1 MPAESEQQRSG
12 PVGLV
17 PDLARVEEG
26 LTRRSDEL
34 VTAARR
40 VRSGTD
46 ALAIHDLRVA
56 TRRLTAA
63 LRAWESLLPARPG
76 EAACRALRK
85 LRRQVG
91 RARELEVHLALAE
104 ARRPGPGSDGRAAV
118 DAILARL
125 HERLARRR
133 RQAMKRVSPRRLKR
147 LLRRI
152 EAAVGGLGG
161 QGRHAETVEAFAIE
175 RRLAERATT
184 ALCRA
189 AERPNEV
196 SLHEARIRVKQWRY
210 LLECLEEA
218 MPGVRWQAAPPL
230 RRIQTLLGDI
240 HDSGL
245 LRDLFARQ
253 ALKPIP
259 AADREHLNALIGTL
273 DQERERALRR
283 FQRRGG
289 AELAAGVA
297 GPAEEEASDPVAPHA
312 EPAEDAPASP
322 AGEPLATDAAHTPAH
337 DAPVDAEPAD
347 AEPAAGDRE
356 ARWGRMASWLEKTG
370 RG

>member
-1 MPAESEQQRSG
+1 MSAESERQRSG

-46 ALAIHDLRVA
+46 AEAIHDLRVA

-63 LRAWESLLPARPG
+63 LRAWENLLPARPG

-104 ARRPGPGSDGRAAV
+104 ARRPGPGSGGRASV
-118 DAILARL
+118 DAILERL
-125 HERLARRR
+125 RERLARRR

-147 LLRRI
+147 LLGRI

-161 QGRHAETVEAFAIE
+161 HGRHAETGEALAIE

-184 ALCRA
+184 TLRWA

-218 MPGVRWQAAPPL
+218 MPGPRWQGAPPL
-230 RRIQTLLGDI
+230 RRIQTLLGNI
-240 HDSGL
+240 HDFGL

-259 AADREHLNALIGTL
+259 AADREHLNDLIGTL

-283 FQRRGG
+283 FQRRVG

-297 GPAEEEASDPVAPHA
+297 GPAEEEASEPVAPHA
-312 EPAEDAPASP
+312 EPRAEPAGDAPASP
-322 AGEPLATDAAHTPAH
+322 AGEPLATGAAHTPAH
-337 DAPVDAEPAD
+337 DAPVD

>member
-1 MPAESEQQRSG
+1 MPAESERQRGG

-34 VTAARR
+34 VAAARR

-46 ALAIHDLRVA
+46 AEAIHDLRVA

-63 LRAWESLLPARPG
+63 LRAWESLLPARAG

-85 LRRQVG
+85 LRRRVG
-91 RARELEVHLALAE
+91 RARELEVHVALAE
-104 ARRPGPGSDGRAAV
+104 ARRPGLAAGAGERAVV

-125 HERLARRR
+125 GERLARRR
-133 RQAMKRVSPRRLKR
+133 RQAMKRVSPRRLKP

-152 EAAVGGLGG
+152 DAAVGGLGG
-161 QGRHAETVEAFAIE
+161 HGRPAETAEAFAIE
-175 RRLAERATT
+175 RRRAERATT
-184 ALCRA
+184 TLRWA
-189 AERPNEV
+189 AEHPDEV

-218 MPGVRWQAAPPL
+218 LPGVRWQGAPPL

-240 HDSGL
+240 HDLGL

-259 AADREHLNALIGTL
+259 SADREHLNALIGTL

-283 FQRRGG
+283 FQRRVG
-289 AELAAGVA
+289 AELAAGATRPA
-297 GPAEEEASDPVAPHA
+297 GEEASAPVAPHA
-312 EPAEDAPASP
+312 EPTRDEPAPL
-322 AGEPLATDAAHTPAH
+322 AGEPLATDGTHSPAPG
-337 DAPVDAEPAD
+337 APAD

-370 RG
+370 RR